1 MMVMELAF
9 YYIALFVVSLST
21 TWWVFRKVLK
31 VARLKNIVDVPDAR
45 KLQRVPVPV
54 MGGIAVFFGMLL
66 AFAFAGVFNDVTEMF
81 PIFCLMSI
89 MLYIGSIDDI
99 IGMSPKSRLV
109 IEILLVLFLV
119 YSTGSSVDDFH
130 GLWGLHL
137 IPQWIA
143 VPLTVFACV
152 GIINAINMID
162 GINGLCSSYC
172 IFVFTIFGANFLSCG
187 DMSDAS
193 LAIISI
199 GALIPFLSHNVFGRK
214 SRMYMGDGG
223 SLLMGMIV
231 SYFVIR
237 TLRSEAEAPEGFGVI
252 AFTLAVLAIPVFD
265 TIRVM
270 FARIFRGT
278 SPFSP
283 DRTHLHHLLVDLH
296 FSHLG
301 ATSAELLANLLVVA
315 GWYLSYRLGASVDV
329 QLYVVICLGTLITF
343 AFYRFCRVQ
352 EKKSTKA
359 YLIITRIGD
368 RTHVGNTKWFA
379 WMTRIQDRDSEVDI
393 EDNNEE
399 ES

>member
-1 MMVMELAF
+1 MELAL

-31 VARLKNIVDVPDAR
+31 VARLKNIVDIPDAR

-66 AFAFAGVFNDVTEMF
+66 AFAFAGVFNDLTDMF
-81 PIFCLMSI
+81 PIFCMMSI
-89 MLYIGSIDDI
+89 MLYVGSIDDI
-99 IGMSPKSRLV
+99 IGMSPLSRLL

-119 YSTGSSVDDFH
+119 YSTGLSINDFH
-130 GLWGLHL
+130 GLWGLNL
-137 IPQWIA
+137 ISQWIA
-143 VPLTVFACV
+143 VPLTVLSCV

-162 GINGLCSSYC
+162 GINGLCASYC
-172 IFVFTIFGANFLSCG
+172 IMVFTIFGANFLACG
-187 DMSDAS
+187 DLSDAS

-223 SLLMGMIV
+223 SLLMGMVV
-231 SYFVIR
+231 SYFVIK
-237 TLRSEAEAPEGFGVI
+237 TLQSGSVVPEGFGTV
-252 AFTLAVLAIPVFD
+252 AFVLAVLAIPVFD

-270 FARIFRGT
+270 FARISGGK

-301 ATSAELLANLLVVA
+301 ATSIELLANMLVVA
-315 GWYLSYRLGASVDV
+315 GWYISYRSGSSVDV
-329 QLYVVICLGTLITF
+329 QLYVVIGLGILITF
-343 AFYRFCRVQ
+343 AFYRFFRTQ
-352 EKKSTKA
+352 EKKSTKT
-359 YLIITRIGD
+359 YLVMTRIGD
-368 RTHVGNTKWFA
+368 RTHVGNTRWFA
-379 WMTRIQDRDSEVDI
+379 WMTRIQDMDSDMDM

>member
-1 MMVMELAF
+1 MVMELAL

-31 VARLKNIVDVPDAR
+31 VARLKNIVDIPDAR

-66 AFAFAGVFNDVTEMF
+66 AFAFAGVFNDITDMF
-81 PIFCLMSI
+81 PLLCLMSI
-89 MLYIGSIDDI
+89 MLYVGSIDDI

-109 IEILLVLFLV
+109 IEILLVLFLI
-119 YSTGSSVDDFH
+119 YSTGSSIDDFH
-130 GLWGLHL
+130 GLWGLNL

-162 GINGLCSSYC
+162 GIDGLCSSYC
-172 IFVFTIFGANFLSCG
+172 IFVSTIFGANFLSCG

-214 SRMYMGDGG
+214 SRMFMGDGG

-237 TLRSEAEAPEGFGVI
+237 MLRSGAEVPEGFGVV
-252 AFTLAVLAIPVFD
+252 AFALAVLAIPVFD
-265 TIRVM
+265 TVRVM
-270 FARIFRGT
+270 FARIFRGR

-301 ATSAELLANLLVVA
+301 ATSAELLANMLVVA
-315 GWYLSYRLGASVDV
+315 GWYVSYRLGASVDM
-329 QLYVVICLGTLITF
+329 QLYVVMCLGTLVTF
-343 AFYRFCRVQ
+343 AFYNFYRTQ
-352 EKKSTKA
+352 EKEGTKA
-359 YLIITRIGD
+359 YCIMTRIGD

-379 WMTRIQDRDSEVDI
+379 WMTRIQDRDSDVDV
-393 EDNNEE
+393 EDNIEE

>member
-1 MMVMELAF
+1 MVMELAL

-31 VARLKNIVDVPDAR
+31 VARLKNIVDIPDAR

-66 AFAFAGVFNDVTEMF
+66 AFAFAGVFNDITGMF
-81 PIFCLMSI
+81 PLLCLMSI
-89 MLYIGSIDDI
+89 MLYVGSIDDI
-99 IGMSPKSRLV
+99 IGMSPKSRLI
-109 IEILLVLFLV
+109 IEILLVLFLI
-119 YSTGSSVDDFH
+119 YSTGSSIDDFH
-130 GLWGLHL
+130 GLWGLNI

-162 GINGLCSSYC
+162 GIDGLCSSYC
-172 IFVFTIFGANFLSCG
+172 IFVSTIFGANFLSCG

-214 SRMYMGDGG
+214 SRMFMGDGG

-237 TLRSEAEAPEGFGVI
+237 MLRSGAEVPEGFGVV
-252 AFTLAVLAIPVFD
+252 AFALAVLAIPVFD
-265 TIRVM
+265 TVRVM
-270 FARIFRGT
+270 FARIFRGR

-301 ATSAELLANLLVVA
+301 ATSAELLANMLVVA
-315 GWYLSYRLGASVDV
+315 GWYVSYRLGASVDM
-329 QLYVVICLGTLITF
+329 QLYVVMCLGTLVTF
-343 AFYRFCRVQ
+343 AFYNFYRTQ
-352 EKKSTKA
+352 EKEGTKA
-359 YLIITRIGD
+359 YRIMTRIGD

-379 WMTRIQDRDSEVDI
+379 WMTRIQDRDSDVDV
-393 EDNNEE
+393 EDNIEE